1 MTKTEACSWKNKL
14 SANSST
20 ISPEMGI
27 VTLCIIEIWLSG
39 KMHKGRGNAIHIKI
53 RDTSVALYGED
64 SKQLK

>member
-1 MTKTEACSWKNKL
+1 MI
-14 SANSST
+14 T

-39 KMHKGRGNAIHIKI
+39 KIHKGRGNAIHIKI